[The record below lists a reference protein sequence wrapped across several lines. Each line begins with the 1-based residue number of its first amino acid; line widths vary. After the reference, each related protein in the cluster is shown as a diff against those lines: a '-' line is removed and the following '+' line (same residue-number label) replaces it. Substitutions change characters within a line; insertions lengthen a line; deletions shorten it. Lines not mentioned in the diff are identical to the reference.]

1 MNIKNKSLI
10 FIITAIP
17 FYLNDFSNIFI
28 NAELPWLLIDYSL
41 KLIPLCLIFYMIV
54 KKNLSLKDLGLTAL
68 SPIKFILWTIGITLL
83 GLCLDEPGFA
93 IWSKILPSFKLGTIP
108 IGPGS
113 PLYTLDMTVGL
124 MLVAIA
130 EEIIFRGLAFTM
142 LKEKGFSP
150 AAIFIISGIA
160 FGLIHWSAG
169 PVAVVATALT
179 GTGLMICMWK
189 TKSILP
195 TIVAHYIINYLSFS
209 GLASNLWGI

>member
-10 FIITAIP
+10 LIITAIP

-28 NAELPWLLIDYSL
+28 QAELPWLLIDYSL
-41 KLIPLCLIFYMIV
+41 KLIPLGFIFYMV
-54 KKNLSLKDLGLTAL
+54 GKKILNLKDLGLIPL

-93 IWSKILPSFKLGTIP
+93 LWNKILPSFKLGTIP
-108 IGPGS
+108 IGADS
-113 PLYTLDMTVGL
+113 TLYTFDMTVGL

-130 EEIIFRGLAFTM
+130 EEIIFRGLTFTV
-142 LKEKGFSP
+142 LKEKGVSP

-179 GTGLMICMWK
+179 GSGLMICMWK

-209 GLASNLWGI
+209 GQASNFWGI

>member
-1 MNIKNKSLI
+1 VNIKNKSLI
-10 FIITAIP
+10 LIITALP

-28 NAELPWLLIDYSL
+28 NAELPWLIIDYSL
-41 KLIPLCLIFYMIV
+41 KLIPLCFIFYMV
-54 KKNLSLKDLGLTAL
+54 GKKVLNLKDLGLTPIP
-68 SPIKFILWTIGITLL
+68 PIKFILWTIGITLL

-93 IWSKILPSFKLGTIP
+93 LWSKILPFFKLGTIP
-108 IGPGS
+108 IGPDS
-113 PLYTLDMTVGL
+113 TFYTFDMTIGL

-130 EEIIFRGLAFTM
+130 EEIIFRGLAFTV

-150 AAIFIISGIA
+150 AAIFILSGIT

-169 PVAVVATALT
+169 PVAIVATALT

-209 GLASNLWGI
+209 GLASNFWGI